1 MHLAA
6 RALDDSG
13 RRFAVTL
20 APGKPPTRLIITIR
34 YSGFARE
41 DGNVESGTLT
51 FVIGVRGEPEAFQRV
66 TPTMVTA
73 RSSARCRGG
82 PRGRRCRFVQ
92 RGRVLRPAGRAA
104 DCTGGHVV
112 VRALT
117 RGKSVFRARAHTT
130 PDCRYRVRA
139 RFRPRALIRLKVKT
153 RFLGTSSLKPR
164 SAKPRT
170 LLLLYR

>member
-20 APGKPPTRLIITIR
+20 APGDPPAPLSITIR

-51 FVIGVRGEPEAFQRV
+51 FVIGVREPGASQRV
-66 TPTMVTA
+66 KPTMVTA

-117 RGKSVFRARAHTT
+117 RGKTVFRARAHTT
-130 PDCRYRVRA
+130 PDCRYRVRL
-139 RFRPRALIRLKVKT
+139 RFRPRALIRLRVKT
-153 RFLGTSSLKPR
+153 RFLGTPTLKPR